1 VSNQPEALRLADIL
15 EKIIFMDEVGSHNP
29 LGKIAAAELRRLHAE
44 VERLRVDAERYRF
57 IRDAD
62 RSDCITPELSLYA
75 MESLDEYVDAA
86 MEDEARTAIAK
97 AEGQA

>member
-1 VSNQPEALRLADIL
+1 MTTQPTALRMADSL
-15 EKIIFMDEVGSHNP
+15 DKFSNPWDKEVAS
-29 LGKIAAAELRRLHAE
+29 ELRRLYAE

-86 MEDEARTAIAK
+86 MEDEARAAIARAK
-97 AEGQA
+97 GPA

>member
-1 VSNQPEALRLADIL
+1 MTTQPTALQMADSLDKFSNPWD
-15 EKIIFMDEVGSHNP
+15 KEVAS
-29 LGKIAAAELRRLHAE
+29 ELRRLYAE

-75 MESLDEYVDAA
+75 MECLDEYVDAA
-86 MEDEARTAIAK
+86 MEDEARAAIARAK
-97 AEGQA
+97 GRA